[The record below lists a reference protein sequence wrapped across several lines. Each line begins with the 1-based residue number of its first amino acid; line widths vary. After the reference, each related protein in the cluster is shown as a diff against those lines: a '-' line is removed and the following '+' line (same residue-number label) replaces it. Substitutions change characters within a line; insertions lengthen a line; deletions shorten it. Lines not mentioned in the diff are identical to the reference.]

1 MRIITFEPPT
11 LTDVF
16 CPQVGWTVARDGFCY
31 DCGATDHKEPQQGSK
46 Q

>member
-1 MRIITFEPPT
+1 MTNRPMIIEFHAPV

-31 DCGATDHKEPQQGSK
+31 DCGATNHEEA
-46 Q
+46 